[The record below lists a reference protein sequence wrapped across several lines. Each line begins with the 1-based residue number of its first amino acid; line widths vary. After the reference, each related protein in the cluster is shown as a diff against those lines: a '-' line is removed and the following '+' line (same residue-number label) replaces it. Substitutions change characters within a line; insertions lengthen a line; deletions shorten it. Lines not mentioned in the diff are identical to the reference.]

1 MQHTKLLGIKHI
13 KNIIAVSSCKGGV
26 GKSLVAVNT
35 ASSLHQL
42 GYKVGIFDADL
53 YGPSLPTMCK
63 LSDSEIVLH
72 PDENGFAIPP
82 NYNGMKLMS
91 FGYLPT
97 QVTGSNSS
105 AAVMRGPRASAV
117 MTQLIG
123 TTAWGDLDYLV
134 VDMPPGTGDIPLTLC
149 QQLSLTA
156 AIVVTTPARLSIVDV
171 VKGMDMFDDLKVPV
185 HAVVENMSHFDGDDG
200 KRYYPF
206 GTGHVEKL
214 IEDRNIDPSS
224 TFSLPM
230 GEIFCLSSDN
240 GIPIPFTPEEF
251 DSNISTASNIF
262 KELAEHVANEI
273 EKEKIEKI
281 KNMERP
287 NVFFDDKRGVVVMRF
302 LAGEFE
308 GREYTI
314 NAATLRKDSR
324 DAKSIDE
331 FTGEQLLDKDTIAD
345 DIIPLKITPQGN
357 YGVAIQWSD
366 GHDDAIY
373 TYQQIMELVEK
384 EKENSNNDDNTNEK
398 KNVERKLQ
406 RD

>member
-1 MQHTKLLGIKHI
+1 MQHTKLLGIKNI

-35 ASSLHQL
+35 ASSLQQL

-63 LSDSEIVLH
+63 LSDEQMVLR

-82 NYNGMKLMS
+82 NFNGMKLMS

-97 QVTGSNSS
+97 QVKGGSS

-149 QQLSLTA
+149 QQLSLSA
-156 AIVVTTPARLSIVDV
+156 AIIVTTPARLSIVDV

-200 KRYYPF
+200 KRYFPF

-240 GIPIPFTPEEF
+240 GVPIPFTPSEF
-251 DSNISTASNIF
+251 DKNIGHASNIF
-262 KELAEHVANEI
+262 KDIAEHVAKEI
-273 EKEKIEKI
+273 ENEKIQKI

-287 NVFFDDKRGVVVMRF
+287 NVFYDDKRGAVVLRF

-308 GREYTI
+308 GREYVL

-331 FTGEQLLDKDTIAD
+331 FTGEQLLDKDSVAD
-345 DIIPLKITPQGN
+345 DIVPLKISPQGN

-373 TYQQIMELVEK
+373 TYEQIMELVEK
-384 EKENSNNDDNTNEK
+384 EKGNVVNNNNSS
-398 KNVERKLQ
+398 KNVERKLR